1 MKRYNYLLATFLL
14 LLPFMSCKKSF
25 LNEKPDQS
33 LLVPESLSDFQALL
47 DNLSIMNATPALQNV
62 AADDYY
68 TTDNGWMALTSP
80 AEKNSYLWLSD
91 IYEHQTD
98 QDWNVPYK
106 QVFYANVVLDG
117 LDKLTV
123 GSTSQ
128 NTYNQVK
135 GSALFY
141 RAFAEY
147 NLVQMFAADY
157 DPATSSQLPGIPVRS
172 SSDVNIKSTRG
183 TIQETYE
190 AIIVDLNNAAPLLSN
205 TATFKS
211 RPCKT
216 AVYALL
222 SKIYLSM
229 RNYSQA
235 LGFATACLNLNSSLI
250 DYNTISTSASK
261 PFPPPLTAD
270 NKEVIFYATLNSYS
284 FNRAATTYVNTDL
297 YSVYDSNDLRKIA
310 FFKKSGTGYNFKGT
324 YTGNV
329 SYFAGLATDEIY
341 LIRAE
346 CEVRLNNLTGALGDL
361 NTLVGLRYVT
371 GSYPNYT
378 TTDPN
383 QALVKVLQERRK
395 ELIGRG
401 ARWYDLKRLNLEAPF
416 AVTLTRSIKGQ
427 TYTLI
432 PNSNRYVFPI
442 PDDEIAANGLTQNPR

>member
-14 LLPFMSCKKSF
+14 LYLFSSCQKSF
-25 LNEKPDQS
+25 LNEKPDQA

-47 DNLSIMNATPALQNV
+47 DNLNIMNVTPSLQNV
-62 AADDYY
+62 ATDDYY
-68 TTDNGWMALTSP
+68 TTDNGWSALSSP
-80 AEKNSYLWLSD
+80 AEKNSYIWLSD
-91 IYEHQTD
+91 IYENQTN
-98 QDWNVPYK
+98 QDWNIPYK

-117 LDKLTV
+117 LNQI
-123 GSTSQ
+123 GPGNTSQ
-128 NTYNQVK
+128 NTYNQIK

-147 NLVQMFAADY
+147 NLIQMFAADY
-157 DPATSSQLPGIPVRS
+157 DPATASQLPGIPVRS

-183 TIQETYE
+183 SIKETYE
-190 AIIVDLNNAAPLLSN
+190 AIVADLNNAALLLSN
-205 TATFKS
+205 TAAFKS

-235 LGFATACLNLNSSLI
+235 QAFATACLNLNSSLI
-250 DYNTISTSASK
+250 DYNTILTSASR

-284 FNRAATTYVNTDL
+284 FNRAATTYVNADL
-297 YSVYDSNDLRKIA
+297 YNAYNSNDLRKTA
-310 FFKKSGTGYNFKGT
+310 YFNMRGTGYNFKGT

-329 SYFAGLATDEIY
+329 SFFAGLATDEIY
-341 LIRAE
+341 FIRAE
-346 CEVRLNNLTGALGDL
+346 CEARLNNLTEALTDL
-361 NTLVGLRYVT
+361 NTVMALRFVNGTYT
-371 GSYPNYT
+371 NYT

-383 QALVKVLQERRK
+383 QALIKILLERRK
-395 ELIGRG
+395 ELISRG
-401 ARWYDLKRLNLEAPF
+401 VRWYDLKRLNREAST
-416 AVTLTRSIKGQ
+416 AVTLSRSLRGQ
-427 TYTLI
+427 NHTLL

-442 PDDEIAANGLTQNPR
+442 PDDEIAANGLPQNPR